1 MYHYFIINPVAVR
14 IQHEEVIEI
23 LKDILKTESYAYN
36 VTEHVWHAR
45 QLAFEAAANHADIR
59 IYSIGGDGTLNE
71 VANGIVESG
80 NKEAVL
86 VPIPLGSGNDF
97 VRSLGYK
104 KEKDL
109 RKLIDRAVSCSYIEI
124 DLCKANDRYFLNIS
138 SLGFDAQVVANAIAY
153 KKNKFI
159 PKGLAYYLSVFTTFV
174 RMKFYPLT
182 ITVDDKETFDNNTT
196 LLAVANGRYYGGG
209 IIPVPGADI
218 QDGCFDVCLVDKV
231 RRIKV
236 PIFFPMYAKGN
247 HGKLK
252 EVNFFKCRKL
262 HVKCNNGFVSL
273 NIDGEL
279 SKVKEVLFEVV
290 NRKIRVG
297 QI

>member
-1 MYHYFIINPVAVR
+1 MYHYFIINPVAGR

-124 DLCKANDRYFLNIS
+124 DLGKANDRYFLNIS
-138 SLGFDAQVVANAIAY
+138 SLGFDAHVANAIA
-153 KKNKFI
+153 
-159 PKGLAYYLSVFTTFV
+159 T
-174 RMKFYPLT
+174 
-182 ITVDDKETFDNNTT
+182 KE
-196 LLAVANGRYYGGG
+196 
-209 IIPVPGADI
+209 
-218 QDGCFDVCLVDKV
+218 
-231 RRIKV
+231 
-236 PIFFPMYAKGN
+236 
-247 HGKLK
+247 
-252 EVNFFKCRKL
+252 
-262 HVKCNNGFVSL
+262 
-273 NIDGEL
+273 
-279 SKVKEVLFEVV
+279 
-290 NRKIRVG
+290 
-297 QI
+297 